1 MWSWWFWAWWKR
13 GCGFGWSDY
22 VSVMVGETSEMPGKR
37 VIDAPGVRVPAVAW
51 RPVGSAMAA
60 LAVVLTATSG
70 GYGYHRDEL
79 YFRMLPPAW
88 GYVDQPPFA
97 PAVVRLMSTVV
108 ADEAWAVRVPATVAA
123 VVAVLLVALL
133 VRELGGNALAQGLGA
148 WGYGF
153 AAFPLVFG
161 HVMLTTGTDL
171 VAWLATVLFVV
182 RAIRRD
188 HPPWWLAA
196 GLVVGLA
203 TYNKLLIAMLIV
215 AVTGGLAAVGPRRLP
230 WRWVAAA
237 VAIAAVFT
245 VPALIYQ
252 ATHSWPQLSM
262 GRALTTKNGP
272 ANRVQMWPTLFL
284 LLGPVLVPIWLTGW
298 IALFRR
304 PDWRSVRF
312 LGVAFPVLLI
322 LSFLTAGQVYYPLG
336 LLAVL
341 YAAGCVPVAAWL
353 SRPWRRRA
361 VTALMLVNALVAA
374 VIALPL
380 VPVSRLG
387 GTPVPGINQVA
398 RDQIGWPAY
407 VEQVAAVRDGLPE
420 SERDRL
426 IVITDNYGEA
436 GAIARYGHAFGL
448 PTPFSG
454 QNELWFVAHP
464 PATRAVAIVV
474 GRGAGTIAG
483 HNATCSVA
491 ARLDNE
497 VGVSNE
503 EQHQP
508 VTVCRGARLPWD
520 QVWPQF
526 AHLD

>member
-1 MWSWWFWAWWKR
+1 MASEATAER
-13 GCGFGWSDY
+13 
-22 VSVMVGETSEMPGKR
+22 VTETSAAG
-37 VIDAPGVRVPAVAW
+37 IPALAW
-51 RPVGSAMAA
+51 RPVGSAMVA
-60 LAVVLTATSG
+60 LAVVLTVTSG

-88 GYVDQPPFA
+88 GDVDQPPFA
-97 PAVVRLMSTVV
+97 PAVVRLMSTLVS
-108 ADEAWAVRVPATVAA
+108 DEVWAIRVPATLTAVA
-123 VVAVLLVALL
+123 AVLLVALL
-133 VRELGGNALAQGLGA
+133 VRELGGGALAQGLGA

-171 VAWLATVLFVV
+171 VAWLAATLFVV
-182 RAIRRD
+182 RAVHRENPR
-188 HPPWWLAA
+188 WWLAA

-203 TYNKLLIAMLIV
+203 TYNKLLIAMLVV
-215 AVTGGLAAVGPRRLP
+215 ALAVGLMAVGPRRQP

-237 VAIAAVFT
+237 MAVAAVLAF
-245 VPALIYQ
+245 PAFVYQ

-262 GRALTTKNGP
+262 GSALTAKNGP
-272 ANRVQMWPTLFL
+272 ANRVQMWPTLLL
-284 LLGPVLVPIWLTGW
+284 LLGPVLVPVWVAGW
-298 IALFRR
+298 VALLRR

-312 LGVAFPVLLI
+312 LGVAFPALLA
-322 LSFLTAGQVYYPLG
+322 LSFLSAGQVYYPLG

-353 SRPWRRRA
+353 SRPWRRRV
-361 VTALMLVNALVAA
+361 VTALVVVNCCVAA

-380 VPVSRLG
+380 VPVSALG
-387 GTPVPGINQVA
+387 RTPVPGINQVA
-398 RDQIGWPAY
+398 RDQVGWPAY
-407 VEQVAAVRDGLPE
+407 VAQVAAVRDSLPPG
-420 SERDRL
+420 ERDGL
-426 IVITDNYGEA
+426 VVITDNYGEA
-436 GAIARYGHAFGL
+436 GAIARYGPPLGM
-448 PTPFSG
+448 PTPLSG
-454 QNELWFVAHP
+454 QNELWFVARP

-483 HNATCSVA
+483 RNATCTVA
-491 ARLDNE
+491 ARLDNG

-503 EQHQP
+503 EQRQP
-508 VTVCRGARLPWD
+508 VSVCRAARLPWD